1 MIKTL
6 AKSIRENKW
15 PSIWAPILVVLRSIA
30 GTIVPFLMG
39 KMVDNG
45 LMAKNIHYI
54 ITMGITLLL
63 VTLFAM
69 TCGMLSS
76 WLAGNAAAGF
86 ARNLRQDLYY
96 HIQTFS
102 FADIDAI
109 STSGLI
115 TRVTTDVNNLQN
127 AYQRLMRIATRA
139 PIVLLSS
146 AIMAFVVS
154 VRMAL
159 LFVLILP
166 VLILGLY
173 WIIRKAQPYFHQVF
187 KRYDKLNQVV
197 REDVRGI
204 RVVKTYVRQ
213 QQEINKFN
221 QATQNIYDVF
231 TKAQRT
237 MALNT
242 PLMEL
247 VINGTILLLIWFG
260 AKMIVAHTLELGQLI
275 SLFSYA
281 ISILSSLMMLSAI
294 FNQLSMAQASAQRVV
309 SVLNMHSKITSPAHA
324 LTTVADGRIAFNHVD
339 FSYQNDPHNLQ
350 LHDINLHIKSGQVI
364 GIIGAT
370 GAGKTS
376 LVQLI
381 PRLYDVTRGSVNVAG
396 HDVKEYDLHTLRDKV
411 AVVLQ
416 QSMLFAGT
424 IKENLRWGNPQAT
437 DAELVEACQLAQVD
451 DFVRSLPQGYDTMIE
466 QNGTNVSGG
475 QMQRLCIARAL
486 LKQPR
491 ILILDDTTSAVDT
504 NIDAKIRHSFRTDMP
519 DVTKIIISQRIASIA
534 DADQIVVLDHGQIN
548 GLGTHDELVQNN
560 PIYRSIY
567 LSQTKQEGDH
577 HGN

>member
-1 MIKTL
+1 M
-6 AKSIRENKW
+6 RN
-15 PSIWAPILVVLRSIA
+15 V
-30 GTIVPFLMG
+30 
-39 KMVDNG
+39 
-45 LMAKNIHYI
+45 
-54 ITMGITLLL
+54 
-63 VTLFAM
+63 
-69 TCGMLSS
+69 LSS

-127 AYQRLMRIATRA
+127 AYQRLMLIATRA

-146 AIMAFVVS
+146 AIIAFVVS

-197 REDVRGI
+197 RGI
-204 RVVKTYVRQ
+204 RVMKTYVRQ

-324 LTTVADGRIAFNHVD
+324 LTTVADGRID

-381 PRLYDVTRGSVNVAG
+381 PRLYDVTRGSVKVAG
-396 HDVKEYDLHTLRDKV
+396 RDVKEYDLHTLHDKV

-437 DAELVEACQLAQVD
+437 DAELVEACQLAPVD

-491 ILILDDTTSAVDT
+491 ILILNDATSAVDT
-504 NIDAKIRHSFRTDMP
+504 NTDAKIRYSFRTDMP

-534 DADQIVVLDHGQIN
+534 DADQIIVLDHGQIN
-548 GLGTHDELVQNN
+548 GLGTHAELVQNN